1 MIDIN
6 KRMFMAETQWD
17 KTIKSIHLKID
28 SPSIYRYTAR
38 NEIFYMITNA
48 YSISNNYCIV
58 EVSNV
63 LKN

>member
-6 KRMFMAETQWD
+6 KRMFMTETRWD

-28 SPSIYRYTAR
+28 SPSIYRYTSR
-38 NEIFYMITNA
+38 NENFYVITNA
-48 YSISNNYCIV
+48 YSINNNYCIV

>member
-6 KRMFMAETQWD
+6 KTMFMTETRWD

-38 NEIFYMITNA
+38 TIICSIITNA
-48 YSISNNYCIV
+48 YSINNNYCIV
-58 EVSNV
+58 KVSNV
-63 LKN
+63 LKS

>member
-1 MIDIN
+1 
-6 KRMFMAETQWD
+6 MFMTETRWD
-17 KTIKSIHLKID
+17 KQMKHLGIPID

-38 NEIFYMITNA
+38 NEVFCIITNA
-48 YSISNNYCIV
+48 YSIRNDYCII